1 MSREARSPWDAIRSD
16 LDAAQRLEPLVALPH
31 LRSAAQQLAGLIDD
45 TMAAAVLSEGA
56 TLRSAGASAGL
67 SENAVGPRL
76 ARTRSLGAYAN
87 DAGRVTA
94 DGVRRAQYDREAG
107 RPEPAATQREPL
119 RFKPRRPT

>member
-1 MSREARSPWDAIRSD
+1 MSREDRSPWDAIRSD

-76 ARTRSLGAYAN
+76 ARTRTLGAYAN

-94 DGVRRAQYDREAG
+94 DGVRSAQYDRAAG
-107 RPEPAATQREPL
+107 QAEPAATQREPL
-119 RFKPRRPT
+119 QFKLRRPT